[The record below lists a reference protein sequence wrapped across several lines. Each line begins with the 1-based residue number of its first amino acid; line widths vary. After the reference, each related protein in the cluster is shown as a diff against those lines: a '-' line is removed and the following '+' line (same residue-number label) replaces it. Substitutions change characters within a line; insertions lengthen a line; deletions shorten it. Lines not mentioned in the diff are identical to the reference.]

1 MSTPIIDLT
10 IPASNGLAR
19 GITTGSCATAA
30 AKSALNFLIFK
41 FERKQIEI
49 DLPSGENLRVPV
61 NFCRR
66 TEQGAIAQ
74 VTKDAGDDPDVTD
87 KCKVEV
93 EVTPNKKKN
102 GIYFYAGE
110 GVGTVTEEGLQIPKG
125 EPAINPIPRKM
136 IRQNLEHILN
146 DPATPEYWKNCGLN
160 VVISVPGGEK
170 ISLKTFNP
178 RLGIHGG
185 ISILGTTGIVEP
197 MSLSAWKASIEIYI
211 DVALATQSEFIVF
224 SPGRWGQ
231 KFFHKE
237 RGVPLNRICM
247 VSNFIGFSLDHLK
260 QKYSL
265 EKDAAKTLVLAGHPS
280 KLAKVIDGHWN
291 THSNQSP
298 SALPILLRTVEH
310 HFTNDIYME
319 LQSSKT
325 VEHLIQTSK
334 MHQINDVLFEAVAK
348 KISTAVSRYLGKIMP
363 VEVLLSDLKG
373 NKIGQATTS
382 D

>member
-1 MSTPIIDLT
+1 MSAPIIDLS

-19 GITTGSCATAA
+19 GFTTGSCATAA

-41 FERKQIEI
+41 SEGKQIEI
-49 DLPSGENLRVPV
+49 DLPSGEKLRIPV
-61 NFCRR
+61 NFCTS
-66 TEQGAIAQ
+66 TEHGAMAQ

-93 EVTPNKKKN
+93 EVKLNKQGN
-102 GIYFYAGE
+102 GINFFAGD
-110 GVGTVTEEGLQIPKG
+110 GVGTITEEGLQIPKG
-125 EPAINPIPRKM
+125 EPAINPIPRSM
-136 IRQNLEHILN
+136 IRQNLEQIIR
-146 DPATPEYWKNCGLN
+146 DPATPEVWSKFGLD
-160 VVISVPGGEK
+160 VVISVPDGEK
-170 ISLKTFNP
+170 IALKTFNP

-197 MSLSAWKASIEIYI
+197 MSQSAWKASIEIYI

-260 QKYSL
+260 QKPQI
-265 EKDAAKTLVLAGHPS
+265 EKDKVKTLILAGHPG
-280 KLAKVIDGHWN
+280 KLAKVIDEHWN
-291 THSNQSP
+291 THSSKSP
-298 SALPILLRTVEH
+298 SALPTILKTVEH

-325 VEHLIQTSK
+325 VEHLIQISK

-348 KISTAVSRYLGKIMP
+348 KISTAVSRYLGEMMP
-363 VEVLLSDLKG
+363 VEVLLADFKG
-373 NKIGQATTS
+373 NLIGRAATNE
-382 D
+382 